1 MNNALVAMGPTLMNL
16 TSTSI
21 VRIFANMSNATVA
34 QQLRGT
40 RECTACQAIAPRL
53 RVDDLDRDLPLPN
66 CGYLKI
72 APSRSRARRGQRQR
86 CCVLFDH
93 TMGTSCTP
101 AAF

>member
-40 RECTACQAIAPRL
+40 RECTACPLHPGCDWTTWTETCPCTTAAI
-53 RVDDLDRDLPLPN
+53 
-66 CGYLKI
+66 LK
-72 APSRSRARRGQRQR
+72 
-86 CCVLFDH
+86 
-93 TMGTSCTP
+93 
-101 AAF
+101 